1 MNLITK
7 KWKVYKSNE
16 GPGYDLTGYGAKL
29 QTRYF
34 VSNGKRLYS
43 VFAVC
48 YLSEAAFYITIKKEN
63 IFIPKERLI
72 LARQIRRREK

>member
-1 MNLITK
+1 MNLIPK

-34 VSNGKRLYS
+34 VSNGKRLYP
-43 VFAVC
+43 VFGIRFI
-48 YLSEAAFYITIKKEN
+48 LEAAFYIMVKRER
-63 IFIPKERLI
+63 IFIEKERLI
-72 LARQIRRREK
+72 LARQIRKKIC